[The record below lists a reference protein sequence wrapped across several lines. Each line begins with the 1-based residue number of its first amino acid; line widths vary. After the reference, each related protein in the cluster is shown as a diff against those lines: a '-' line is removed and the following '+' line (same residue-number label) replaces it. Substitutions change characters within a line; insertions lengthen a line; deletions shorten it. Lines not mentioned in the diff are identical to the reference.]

1 MRVVVMNV
9 GRKDSFEVAAV
20 HDQEPVEALTADGP
34 DLPFDVRVRPRRP
47 YRRADGPDPLRAEHL
62 VERSCELVVA
72 IVDQKPDRLR
82 PLNERLDDVPRL
94 LGGPLPGGVRGDS
107 GELHAPGGQ
116 LDEHECIEATEQ
128 HGVDGEE
135 IAGDDPVGLC
145 AQERAPPLRRPA
157 RSGAGSM
164 PACWRIVHTVLAA
177 IRIPSPESSPSIRR

>member
-34 DLPFDVRVRPRRP
+34 DPPFDVRVRPRRP
-47 YRRADGPDPLRAEHL
+47 YRCADGPDPLRAEYL
-62 VERSCELVVA
+62 VESSCELVVA
-72 IVDQKPDRLR
+72 IVDQEPDRLR

-94 LGGPLPGGVRGDS
+94 LGGPLPRGVRGDS
-107 GELHAPGGQ
+107 GEVHVPGGQ

-128 HGVDGEE
+128 HGVDALKKSQAT
-135 IAGDDPVGLC
+135 IPLACARRNARHVSDD
-145 AQERAPPLRRPA
+145 RR
-157 RSGAGSM
+157 GAGSM

-177 IRIPSPESSPSIRR
+177 IRIPSPESSPWMRR